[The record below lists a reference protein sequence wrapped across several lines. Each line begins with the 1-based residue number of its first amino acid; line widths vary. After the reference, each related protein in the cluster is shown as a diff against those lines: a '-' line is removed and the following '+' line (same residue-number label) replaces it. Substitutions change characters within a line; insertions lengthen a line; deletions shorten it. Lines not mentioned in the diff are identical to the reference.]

1 MSCSFVNKTSS
12 STSTWSSVL
21 PHLSTAVP
29 AHPFIDLID
38 DHGNMLKALAEAV
51 KALGFHLLK
60 LLMAVLH
67 HFAAVTES

>member
-1 MSCSFVNKTSS
+1 M
-12 STSTWSSVL
+12 L
-21 PHLSTAVP
+21 PHLSAAVP

>member
-1 MSCSFVNKTSS
+1 MSCSYVDKQVLVNQHSGL
-12 STSTWSSVL
+12 L

-60 LLMAVLH
+60 LLIAVPH
-67 HFAAVTES
+67 HFGAGIKS